1 MTAAPFIPIKAA
13 TPLTQATLPPFSR
26 TSITGMNTMNG
37 MVSNSRS
44 GMLYQQPVGSPMVVN
59 RIVET
64 PVRMGQTI
72 NTTYYGGAGSGG
84 TAYMDG
90 GMAQAMAETPT
101 IVRAV

>member
-1 MTAAPFIPIKAA
+1 
-13 TPLTQATLPPFSR
+13 
-26 TSITGMNTMNG
+26 
-37 MVSNSRS
+37 
-44 GMLYQQPVGSPMVVN
+44 MVVN